1 MIFFTF
7 CQFVLKIVKCS
18 NYICSKDFLKKF
30 AECKGIRGTPVLQ
43 VKVFRMAGDFFS
55 ERSKEDHEQWVRPPM
70 TIQGHNPG
78 QLSNLDD

>member
-1 MIFFTF
+1 M
-7 CQFVLKIVKCS
+7 
-18 NYICSKDFLKKF
+18 
-30 AECKGIRGTPVLQ
+30 LQ